1 MSCNTKSCNTEP
13 TIEETLEM
21 HHCWIKSVW
30 EQCEN
35 TDFFIQEQNREI
47 QACKNRI
54 EELEKTLK
62 YVSQYLRDIE
72 AI

>member
-1 MSCNTKSCNTEP
+1 MNCNTKP

-21 HHCWIKSVW
+21 HHSWIKDVW
-30 EQCEN
+30 QQCEN

>member
-1 MSCNTKSCNTEP
+1 MSYSTEQI
-13 TIEETLEM
+13 IEATLEM
-21 HHCWIKSVW
+21 HHSWIKDVW
-30 EQCEN
+30 QQCEN

-47 QACKNRI
+47 QACKHRI